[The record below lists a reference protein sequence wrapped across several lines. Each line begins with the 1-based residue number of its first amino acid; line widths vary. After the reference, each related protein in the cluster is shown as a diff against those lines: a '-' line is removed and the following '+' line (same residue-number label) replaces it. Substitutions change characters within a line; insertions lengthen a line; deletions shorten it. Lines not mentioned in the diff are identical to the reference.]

1 MIKEEAEEKK
11 EKIYQDLNLDSLS
24 TIQKVL
30 ILQRLLKEM
39 AAKKQIFIENKEQM
53 ISKIDENCY
62 KYFEKKIKAKKSFD
76 YINNKNENKYILIK
90 NVKESL
96 GELYEPIYN
105 FYFLLQN
112 DNSLMLKLIELC
124 HDVYYEEI
132 SDFFVHF
139 LYIDTINFSFVESK
153 LIQMIYLLLEN
164 FIIKILPKK
173 IENNEI
179 PINCLKDTF
188 LYYVFKSLTRKIDL
202 RNFLSNILS
211 DIILRFASHRLTLSV
226 IVDDAKKIMNVKNSL
241 IYRNFTLSIDTLKDD
256 EIRTKKKK
264 FKASEAGN
272 NKINSNIGGN
282 FPLKRTKKIVLG
294 SSILIPNDNDDN
306 KEKAQK
312 EESNNILDEYD
323 IIDEKGEITEQ
334 KKIEEK
340 PTKEYKKRKTNEE
353 ENNKKEKK
361 QKQHLNIEKLKI
373 KEKNITQIG
382 DSVLIKD
389 ITKLSAP
396 KKASKVKSEKLKRT
410 EIEAYINNDIN
421 ESLFICNDITKKIL
435 NEKLEK
441 YEKEEENNI
450 NLAMKEYLKNLIK
463 KIDESKIIDEIKIK
477 RKNQQ
482 LISDE
487 NLVKIKVSN
496 NEIFSSAIFI
506 ELLPSTDASQMI
518 EKIKINYSIITNN
531 ITKIIN
537 ELSKNILS
545 FPYSIKCIFK
555 IISELLD
562 KKYSTENN
570 NRLSPYQK
578 YMIKIQFLLG
588 NIILPLIKNPSYNGI
603 ITNVVISNKTKE
615 NLDIIYDIFDK
626 IISGNLFNRS
636 EDYEMTLYNI
646 YIIKILPK
654 IFELMDNIG
663 KNFELPTNLKYL
675 INNENV
681 PRKINYDYFKENPK
695 ENIEFQCICFSLEIL
710 HIYNYLIGENMEIL
724 INQNENIEQKNILK
738 AYYDKESI
746 IRDKYIEELSKYEGK
761 QKQFYYL
768 NKVLYSGKFQNEI
781 KNICKDNF
789 CGSIPK
795 NKENLIISYKKCLME
810 ILNYTNKIQYENF
823 YDLTELKTE
832 KTLKKNKRSKSKNED
847 KNKKSKNKSKKGLR
861 TSLIKIIETKKDEDV
876 DFKNI
881 IFPQIRKN
889 IIFEMKSNINKRS
902 QRIIFSTNYLHLHMR
917 NLPKKYVENNYGLLF
932 DELIIETKIN
942 IEVLW
947 SNILFEY
954 YKKLNEV
961 ERLNK
966 ITLSFNSK
974 ISELENLKYVENLYN
989 ELELPCYFKFEKD
1002 KNGVFSNISYRTKVE
1017 SQDELDFTI
1026 LIDIEPQHIENMI
1039 ANIPNFREYEKEYDD
1054 ILYIEKNSQ
1063 ISTAFKDYFK
1073 ILGKLVDKKEKNKIN
1088 DEAKLSNIK
1097 SQLKNYI
1104 FNQLYEKLFPSETS
1118 EKDLFIYKKC
1128 QRLSFLKPENVI
1140 KNKNVINETLLNEAS
1155 KYFAQI
1161 DNKLAPIDKMKCM
1174 IKGKEILEN
1183 SISFSTGSKG
1193 LGVDDINSP
1202 FIYSMIKA
1210 KPKNLNS
1217 NIQYCKLYLKL
1228 CDSEGAY
1235 DYVLTL
1241 FDFILEIILNM
1252 CVKDLCNV
1260 TEEQFGKDEFEL
1272 DKENE
1277 NFDN

>member
-1 MIKEEAEEKK
+1 
-11 EKIYQDLNLDSLS
+11 
-24 TIQKVL
+24 
-30 ILQRLLKEM
+30 M

-105 FYFLLQN
+105 FFFLLQN

-389 ITKLSAP
+389 ITKLSSP

-463 KIDESKIIDEIKIK
+463 KIDESKIIDEIKI
-477 RKNQQ
+477 
-482 LISDE
+482 
-487 NLVKIKVSN
+487 
-496 NEIFSSAIFI
+496 F
-506 ELLPSTDASQMI
+506 
-518 EKIKINYSIITNN
+518 
-531 ITKIIN
+531 
-537 ELSKNILS
+537 
-545 FPYSIKCIFK
+545 
-555 IISELLD
+555 
-562 KKYSTENN
+562 
-570 NRLSPYQK
+570 
-578 YMIKIQFLLG
+578 
-588 NIILPLIKNPSYNGI
+588 
-603 ITNVVISNKTKE
+603 
-615 NLDIIYDIFDK
+615 
-626 IISGNLFNRS
+626 
-636 EDYEMTLYNI
+636 
-646 YIIKILPK
+646 
-654 IFELMDNIG
+654 
-663 KNFELPTNLKYL
+663 
-675 INNENV
+675 
-681 PRKINYDYFKENPK
+681 
-695 ENIEFQCICFSLEIL
+695 
-710 HIYNYLIGENMEIL
+710 
-724 INQNENIEQKNILK
+724 
-738 AYYDKESI
+738 
-746 IRDKYIEELSKYEGK
+746 
-761 QKQFYYL
+761 
-768 NKVLYSGKFQNEI
+768 
-781 KNICKDNF
+781 
-789 CGSIPK
+789 
-795 NKENLIISYKKCLME
+795 
-810 ILNYTNKIQYENF
+810 
-823 YDLTELKTE
+823 
-832 KTLKKNKRSKSKNED
+832 
-847 KNKKSKNKSKKGLR
+847 
-861 TSLIKIIETKKDEDV
+861 
-876 DFKNI
+876 
-881 IFPQIRKN
+881 
-889 IIFEMKSNINKRS
+889 
-902 QRIIFSTNYLHLHMR
+902 
-917 NLPKKYVENNYGLLF
+917 
-932 DELIIETKIN
+932 
-942 IEVLW
+942 
-947 SNILFEY
+947 
-954 YKKLNEV
+954 
-961 ERLNK
+961 
-966 ITLSFNSK
+966 
-974 ISELENLKYVENLYN
+974 
-989 ELELPCYFKFEKD
+989 
-1002 KNGVFSNISYRTKVE
+1002 
-1017 SQDELDFTI
+1017 
-1026 LIDIEPQHIENMI
+1026 
-1039 ANIPNFREYEKEYDD
+1039 
-1054 ILYIEKNSQ
+1054 
-1063 ISTAFKDYFK
+1063 
-1073 ILGKLVDKKEKNKIN
+1073 KKEKSTIN
-1088 DEAKLSNIK
+1088 
-1097 SQLKNYI
+1097 
-1104 FNQLYEKLFPSETS
+1104 
-1118 EKDLFIYKKC
+1118 
-1128 QRLSFLKPENVI
+1128 
-1140 KNKNVINETLLNEAS
+1140 
-1155 KYFAQI
+1155 
-1161 DNKLAPIDKMKCM
+1161 
-1174 IKGKEILEN
+1174 
-1183 SISFSTGSKG
+1183 
-1193 LGVDDINSP
+1193 
-1202 FIYSMIKA
+1202 
-1210 KPKNLNS
+1210 
-1217 NIQYCKLYLKL
+1217 
-1228 CDSEGAY
+1228 
-1235 DYVLTL
+1235 
-1241 FDFILEIILNM
+1241 
-1252 CVKDLCNV
+1252 
-1260 TEEQFGKDEFEL
+1260 
-1272 DKENE
+1272 
-1277 NFDN
+1277 